1 MASKIILKKSSVA
14 AKAPVAGDLEFG
26 ELAINYTDSKLYFKK
41 ADGSID
47 AFTSAAASAPV
58 TSVGGNIGAVTDAQ
72 LLASIKNVDGTG
84 SGLDA
89 DFLDGL
95 NASAFYLAS
104 NPNGYTSNTGT
115 VTSVGAT
122 APLVSS
128 GGTAP
133 SISIPAA
140 NSTTNGYMSSAYAAK
155 LDGIAAGATNVTNNN
170 QLTNGAGYI
179 TSAALASYL
188 PLTGGT
194 LTGSLFG
201 TTITATFESSNARFK
216 FKAADAYSGSY
227 AIIGLDWGGAVGTY
241 KNLAVYD
248 YVNGRSVVEFIGDTR
263 AVNVY
268 GIVNSS
274 LTSGTM
280 FSNASMTDSIG
291 WNSSYGM
298 YIGSTVGGTKY
309 LYANGSFFDGSAN
322 RALLHAGNHTSY
334 SMPSGSSATNS
345 VDVRAPIF
353 YDSNDTGYYIDPSSY
368 SRIRQL
374 TLTQARVDSSKYPV
388 GHYAP
393 GEEVFAIDPTW
404 TQDQLREYFNSNNV
418 SWVADS
424 TAPGGYAIQLTGA
437 INVGGVYGSGFPYI
451 PVETDDTFY
460 MEVYIKNV
468 TGSNTHYMGS
478 MDFNHNFTNLGG
490 NPGSFGYWVM
500 SNNNPGTGWT
510 KYSGYISGFG
520 TATGQFVSGT
530 EYWTPQALFNYSG
543 GGTSYISGW
552 KVLKLTKGIVGRFPN
567 STVNTGEAWY
577 GRANDRNR
585 GTYTIQLG
593 GNSASG
599 RQFEVVDYAW
609 STVMFRVDSANFSE
623 SAGSSRAPIFYD
635 SNDTGYYIDPNSTSN
650 TAQRMRGGTL
660 YGPNPT
666 WGAYLYVGTDGRVG
680 SEATV
685 AVTNGNL
692 HLDSKNGYQMYLNY
706 YSTEAVWTGGNL
718 GVGSTSASYR
728 LHVHG
733 TGYATSDFR
742 APIFYD
748 ANDTAYYVDPNSTSR
763 MVQVNFNNLYYAP
776 DTSYGFIGSS
786 IYVDTINSGYANDQL
801 EINYVRGTWA
811 GISHDSLRAP
821 LYYDYN
827 DTAYYTDQ
835 NGTSSYY
842 RINVN
847 NNILFT
853 NYGRGMIGTYAST
866 VYQAVFAMG
875 DSYKLPDNGS
885 TTGNLY
891 GLAWSHPNAGG
902 TAGNLNTHG
911 LLVLENGGF
920 LAAVSGSIRS
930 RDDMRTPIFYDSN
943 DTGYYLDANGTS
955 RLNYLRPNRISIVG
969 NQDNGYPRWD
979 FKAYVVESQHWYAHN
994 SSMDMYMGEGNA
1006 IWTYNLRSNIYYDRD
1021 DTAYYVDPAG
1031 STAVRSNGVI
1041 IAGNQGFQSR
1051 FYAYG
1056 RNRIWSFA
1064 DADAYGISYFQGG
1077 GGYAGSDSI
1086 GIHFGSAVADC
1097 NFIFRTNSDFI
1108 AKGNV
1113 TAYSDETLKTDW
1125 LDLPSDYVN
1134 KLAKL
1139 LSGTYTRIDTGFR
1152 QAGVGAQSLQKI
1164 LPETVFE
1171 GVHLSVAYG
1180 NAAMVSAVELA
1191 KRVVEQDARIAKLEE
1206 RLSKLLDD

>member
-188 PLTGGT
+188 PLTGGS
-194 LTGSLFG
+194 LTGPLNVNRRRLSFSSSYNDANHSIYNNYENIDGEGIWDGMKMNVYEGLRVRVG
-201 TTITATFESSNARFK
+201 NASGVTPTTILALSSSSVRINTQLQVGQNTNGTATI
-216 FKAADAYSGSY
+216 DAY
-227 AIIGLDWGGAVGTY
+227 
-241 KNLAVYD
+241 
-248 YVNGRSVVEFIGDTR
+248 NGFAWFGRDSNTT
-263 AVNVY
+263 
-268 GIVNSS
+268 GIR
-274 LTSGTM
+274 
-280 FSNASMTDSIG
+280 I
-291 WNSSYGM
+291 
-298 YIGSTVGGTKY
+298 
-309 LYANGSFFDGSAN
+309 DGSGNVHTTA
-322 RALLHAGNHTSY
+322 ALNSVGALTQNGNQVLHAGNYTSY

-635 SNDTGYYIDPNSTSN
+635 SNDTGYYIDPNSTS
-650 TAQRMRGGTL
+650 TSYRGRGEIFL
-660 YGPNPT
+660 GPNT
-666 WGAYLYVGTDGRVG
+666 SSQYLRLGGNGGAVDH
-680 SEATV
+680 STV
-685 AVTNGNL
+685 STSNGNL
-692 HLDSKNGYQMYLNY
+692 H
-706 YSTEAVWTGGNL
+706 
-718 GVGSTSASYR
+718 
-728 LHVHG
+728 
-733 TGYATSDFR
+733 
-742 APIFYD
+742 ID
-748 ANDTAYYVDPNSTSR
+748 AKSG
-763 MVQVNFNNLYYAP
+763 NNLYLAWYNGSDVMVGGGIQATIYYDRN
-776 DTSYGFIGSS
+776 DTSYYIDAHSTSYQRSLFLG
-786 IYVDTINSGYANDQL
+786 A
-801 EINYVRGTWA
+801 
-811 GISHDSLRAP
+811 HDS
-821 LYYDYN
+821 
-827 DTAYYTDQ
+827 
-835 NGTSSYY
+835 GTSEFRFGEDSSGWYGDRWYWDSSYTLFRY
-842 RINVN
+842 SRFAGTDSLIHYHDTRDASRITYGR
-847 NNILFT
+847 NIVFD
-853 NYGRGMIGTYAST
+853 NYGKGIVGTYAST
-866 VYQAVFAMG
+866 RYQAVFAMG
-875 DSYKLPDNGS
+875 DSYKLPVDGT
-885 TTGNLY
+885 TTGSLY

-943 DTGYYLDANGTS
+943 NTGYYVNPDGTS
-955 RLNYLRPNRISIVG
+955 NLNAVVSYSYQGNGNVGGTGSAAWFPSGLYTGSGATNWMYGHIYRAGYDTYGGGRVDGSIFYDT
-969 NQDNGYPRWD
+969 NNTGY
-979 FKAYVVESQHWYAHN
+979 YADL
-994 SSMDMYMGEGNA
+994 SSTGTSINA
-1006 IWTYNLRSNIYYDRD
+1006 
-1021 DTAYYVDPAG
+1021 AG
-1031 STAVRSNGVI
+1031 SI
-1041 IAGNQGFQSR
+1041 IAG
-1051 FYAYG
+1051 
-1056 RNRIWSFA
+1056 
-1064 DADAYGISYFQGG
+1064 
-1077 GGYAGSDSI
+1077 
-1086 GIHFGSAVADC
+1086 
-1097 NFIFRTNSDFI
+1097 
-1108 AKGNV
+1108 GNV
-1113 TAYSDETLKTDW
+1113 TAYSDENLKTDW
-1125 LDLPSDYVN
+1125 SNLPVDYVEQ
-1134 KLAKL
+1134 LSKL
-1139 LSGTYTRIDTGFR
+1139 LSGTFTRKDTNER
-1152 QAGVGAQSLQKI
+1152 QAGVGAQSLQKF
-1164 LPETVFE
+1164 LPEVVIK

>member
-128 GGTAP
+128 GGNTP

-155 LDGIAAGATNVTNNN
+155 LDGIAAGATNVTNTN

-263 AVNVY
+263 AVNIFGTSIVSTNSWAKWVLETTGTTAKARQGSDANGLNFTSNALWNGAWVEDDTTKKKFAY
-268 GIVNSS
+268 IQHLGNGRHEFRTAAAGAGVSWVTSLTIDDTAVNSS
-274 LTSGTM
+274 VALTQ
-280 FSNASMTDSIG
+280 
-291 WNSSYGM
+291 
-298 YIGSTVGGTKY
+298 GG
-309 LYANGSFFDGSAN
+309 NQV
-322 RALLHAGNHTSY
+322 LHAGNHTSY

-345 VDVRAPIF
+345 VDIRAPIF

-500 SNNNPGTGWT
+500 SNSNPGTGWT

-530 EYWTPQALFNYSG
+530 EYWTPQALFNYSA

-635 SNDTGYYIDPNSTSN
+635 SNNTGYYVDPASTSN
-650 TAQRMRGGTL
+650 LAGL
-660 YGPNPT
+660 
-666 WGAYLYVGTDGRVG
+666 
-680 SEATV
+680 TV
-685 AVTNGNL
+685 ANTINGSITGNAATATSADQIDGVGFRNTGSNSGINADTIESNGITYYTAGVTNFSGNASDGAL
-692 HLDSKNGYQMYLNY
+692 YSQAYSSAWQHQIAGDYRSGQIAVRGKNSGTWQSWRKILQEDTWQGSKYF
-706 YSTEAVWTGGNL
+706 
-718 GVGSTSASYR
+718 GSDGAIY
-728 LHVHG
+728 G
-733 TGYATSDFR
+733 T
-742 APIFYD
+742 IFYD
-748 ANDTAYYVDPNSTSR
+748 ANNGAYYCDPTATSR
-763 MVQVNFNNLYYAP
+763 LGTVNADTLRSYNNIYLDNQY
-776 DTSYGFIGSS
+776 GSS
-786 IYVDTINSGYANDQL
+786 VIGVYSS
-801 EINYVRGTWA
+801 VR
-811 GISHDSLRAP
+811 
-821 LYYDYN
+821 
-827 DTAYYTDQ
+827 
-835 NGTSSYY
+835 
-842 RINVN
+842 
-847 NNILFT
+847 
-853 NYGRGMIGTYAST
+853 
-866 VYQAVFAMG
+866 YQGVFSMG
-875 DSYKLPDNGS
+875 DAYKLPLDGT

-930 RDDMRTPIFYDSN
+930 RDDMRSPIFYDSN
-943 DTGYYLDANGTS
+943 NTAYYSDPNGNSRFARTDSDEIYNYGWFRNHEINEGLYNQATGCHFYSNGGASWGITGTG
-955 RLNYLRPNRISIVG
+955 G
-969 NQDNGYPRWD
+969 N
-979 FKAYVVESQHWYAHN
+979 VELQF
-994 SSMDMYMGEGNA
+994 
-1006 IWTYNLRSNIYYDRD
+1006 RSNHQSTVRGYVYGDTSSNFGLLNQNGSWKVRVNGSDTEIYDYMYFNDGRGYIFYDRSN
-1021 DTAYYVDPAG
+1021 TGYYVDPNSTTYIYYLQSATTVRADSDRRLKENITPITSALSLVRQLQGCRYTRNDLADKTKVYIGMIAQDVLPIVPEVVSGSEAG
-1031 STAVRSNGVI
+1031 KYSL
-1041 IAGNQGFQSR
+1041 
-1051 FYAYG
+1051 
-1056 RNRIWSFA
+1056 
-1064 DADAYGISYFQGG
+1064 
-1077 GGYAGSDSI
+1077 GYAELVPVLNE
-1086 GIHFGSAVADC
+1086 AV
-1097 NFIFRTNSDFI
+1097 
-1108 AKGNV
+1108 KEL
-1113 TAYSDETLKTDW
+1113 DEIVSK
-1125 LDLPSDYVN
+1125 
-1134 KLAKL
+1134 
-1139 LSGTYTRIDTGFR
+1139 
-1152 QAGVGAQSLQKI
+1152 QAAI
-1164 LPETVFE
+1164 
-1171 GVHLSVAYG
+1171 
-1180 NAAMVSAVELA
+1180 
-1191 KRVVEQDARIAKLEE
+1191 IAKLEE